1 MDLFETYIDETMGI
15 APQSNTPGILNLSSV
30 PWLRPNWDKLGQIFG
45 SLVLPQFTI
54 YLFETYIDE
63 TMVIGPQ

>member
-15 APQSNTPGILNLSSV
+15 TPQSNMAGILKLSSV
-30 PWLRPNWDKLGQIFG
+30 PWLRPNWDKSRG
-45 SLVLPQFTI
+45 SLLFPEFTMD
-54 YLFETYIDE
+54 LFETYIDE